1 MIEDTMTE
9 EGKIIINKFSNSGI
23 DHQSPLREVYKEEE
37 EVDHHQVAEMTDST
51 IDSHIIVITEIIH
64 PEVIMDIMDVMSAE
78 TLEKEEEVLLTVTEE
93 IMMSSAMEAHR
104 TLISCS
110 MIEKEIEEI
119 EEIEKEDHLEK
130 EEEMVAL
137 EEVHQETEVD
147 SEMAETSE
155 KEMMR
160 NKES

>member
-1 MIEDTMTE
+1 M
-9 EGKIIINKFSNSGI
+9 
-23 DHQSPLREVYKEEE
+23 REVYKEEE

-64 PEVIMDIMDVMSAE
+64 PEVIMDIMDAMSAE

-110 MIEKEIEEI
+110 MIEK
-119 EEIEKEDHLEK
+119 EIEKEDHLEK